1 MPCYTTNNP
10 TEAIAQKVMLKLQ
23 QSAHLD
29 HVNEAGQA
37 LATYRKNLSWTL
49 IQPPNSPLRKECWRW
64 IIYIA
69 ERFPSI
75 IVTVAQLFVDETST
89 AVSFLKQEYAAKAK
103 VWTDTIEAEVMPGKS
118 LEEWMSDSREAGR
131 KVIEESNTLL
141 HHCTIM
147 KVLRLI
153 MAGYQGGD
161 EKAKVAIR
169 EL

>member
-1 MPCYTTNNP
+1 
-10 TEAIAQKVMLKLQ
+10 MLKLQ

-49 IQPPNSPLRKECWRW
+49 IQPPGSPLRKECWRW

-75 IVTVAQLFVDETST
+75 IVTVAQLFIDETGT
-89 AVSFLKQEYAAKAK
+89 AIKFLKQEYANKTK
-103 VWTDTIEAEVMPGKS
+103 TWHDTSEADVVASKS
-118 LEEWMSDSREAGR
+118 LQEWMDASREAGR

-141 HHCTIM
+141 HHCAVLKLL
-147 KVLRLI
+147 KVI
-153 MAGYQGGD
+153 MAAYQTGD
-161 EKAKVAIR
+161 EKAKAVIR

>member
-1 MPCYTTNNP
+1 
-10 TEAIAQKVMLKLQ
+10 MLKLQ

-75 IVTVAQLFVDETST
+75 IVTVAQLFIDETGT
-89 AVSFLKQEYAAKAK
+89 AISFLKQEHANKTK
-103 VWTDTIEAEVMPGKS
+103 TWNDVMEADIVAGKS
-118 LEEWMSDSREAGR
+118 LDEWMEASREAGR
-131 KVIEESNTLL
+131 KVVEESNTLL
-141 HHCTIM
+141 HHCAVI
-147 KVLRLI
+147 KLLKLI
-153 MAGYQGGD
+153 MAAYQTGD
-161 EKAKVAIR
+161 EKAKTVIR